1 MTGSRIDSHPS
12 AGGAA
17 WGSGPAQSRPNS
29 ADTGRPLAWVY
40 DSDIAP
46 VAALL
51 ADRARAA
58 ILMALLDG
66 LPRAAGELSKL
77 AGVSPATAS
86 AHLARLLDGGML
98 AVQKQGRH
106 RYYRLSGPEVA
117 HLIETIAEVSPSRPA
132 RGLRQSR
139 EAELLAG
146 ARSCYDHL
154 AGRAGVA
161 LLDALLAGGIL
172 AGPASP
178 DFEVTSAG
186 AGKLAGFGV
195 DVAEVRRA
203 RRRFAGSC
211 LDWTERRPHLSG
223 ALGAAITAQLLRLGW
238 IERGTVRRSIRVT
251 PAGRDGLTRTFG
263 WSVADW
269 PARAGGRA
277 SQARPAT
284 PEREEPASP
293 GNPATPG
300 LP

>member
-1 MTGSRIDSHPS
+1 MIDSHQS
-12 AGGAA
+12 AVTAA

-29 ADTGRPLAWVY
+29 ADTGRQSARAY
-40 DSDIAP
+40 ESDIAP

-58 ILMALLDG
+58 ILLALLDG
-66 LPRAAGELSKL
+66 LPRAAGELSTL

-117 HLIETIAEVSPSRPA
+117 HLIEVIAEVSPSRPP

-161 LLDALLAGGIL
+161 LLDALLADGIL
-172 AGPASP
+172 AGEPGP
-178 DFEVTSAG
+178 GFEVTIAG
-186 AGKLAGFGV
+186 ARVLADFGL
-195 DVAEVRRA
+195 DVAEVRRS

-238 IERGTVRRSIRVT
+238 IERGTVRRSMRVT
-251 PAGRDGLTRTFG
+251 PAGRDGLARTFG
-263 WSVADW
+263 WSMA
-269 PARAGGRA
+269 
-277 SQARPAT
+277 
-284 PEREEPASP
+284 E
-293 GNPATPG
+293 
-300 LP
+300 

>member
-1 MTGSRIDSHPS
+1 MIASQENAAAAGWDGAPERSRQHPFAPS
-12 AGGAA
+12 AA
-17 WGSGPAQSRPNS
+17 
-29 ADTGRPLAWVY
+29 Y
-40 DSDIAP
+40 DCDIAP

-58 ILMALLDG
+58 ILLALLDG

-86 AHLARLLDGGML
+86 AHLARLLNGGMI
-98 AVQKQGRH
+98 AVEKQGRH

-117 HLIETIAEVSPSRPA
+117 TVIEVIAQISPARPA

-161 LLDALLAGGIL
+161 LLDALLADGIL
-172 AGPASP
+172 AGEPRP
-178 DFEVTSAG
+178 EFEVTSAG
-186 AGKLAGFGV
+186 AEILAGFGV

-223 ALGAAITAQLLRLGW
+223 ALGAAITARLLRLGW
-238 IERGTVRRSIRVT
+238 IERGTVRRSMRVT
-251 PAGRDGLTRTFG
+251 PAGQDGLAATFG
-263 WSVADW
+263 WSMAE
-269 PARAGGRA
+269 G
-277 SQARPAT
+277 QATRPAGRT
-284 PEREEPASP
+284 RPALQQVPDSAA
-293 GNPATPG
+293 GA
-300 LP
+300 